1 MILMPVV
8 VLCSCRRDQSLYH
21 ILLRALS
28 NYGGVQAML
37 GNTLYTS
44 CQDPHFTLFCTH
56 SAPRADNTKG
66 VLVFDENF
74 KNAGSFPL
82 SQGLIPVLESN
93 NKKAVSHLKDTS
105 HIAITCGTGLR
116 DTLSIASLDDM
127 RATISLQRELT
138 SINGDAYEPHD
149 FIAHLSQK
157 TDVYPLLAVCGTL
170 LLCGIK
176 PEDGYYI

>member
-1 MILMPVV
+1 MILMPVI

-82 SQGLIPVLESN
+82 SQSLIPVLESN
-93 NKKAVSHLKDTS
+93 NKKAVSRLKDTS

>member
-93 NKKAVSHLKDTS
+93 NKKAVSRLKHTS